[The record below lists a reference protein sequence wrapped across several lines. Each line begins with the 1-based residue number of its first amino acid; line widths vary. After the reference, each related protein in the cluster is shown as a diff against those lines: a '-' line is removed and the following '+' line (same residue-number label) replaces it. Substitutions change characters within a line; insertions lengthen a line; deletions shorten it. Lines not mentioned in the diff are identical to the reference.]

1 MAEGRVLD
9 RSFLFLILLL
19 LVFAGMVFYILNEIW
34 IDPYTEKR
42 KETYEITHGF
52 IVYDEGRPVLT
63 ELLFLHPVTK
73 RGALYYIPSNTGT
86 IIESVDRMDRID
98 LLFDPEN
105 PQVYLDKIDRMLG
118 TDTEFF
124 FSIELED
131 FATLVD
137 WMGGLETFI
146 PQPVWQEDG
155 EEYRIFPS
163 GSILLDGGKIGSYLK
178 YRLPEEGLEEPVS
191 RKISV
196 TETFLQKLAGQ
207 KAALENPEY
216 MRFIYSRF
224 STNLDEE
231 SFLSFIDLLSEVQVD
246 RMITQRVMGKE
257 RQVESQRLLFP
268 LYEERLLKE
277 MLAQIIENLG
287 NPDVAE
293 ESGLTISIEIQNGT
307 TINGLASRTA
317 QLYQSYG
324 FKIASVKNADRQD
337 YENTLILDKK
347 ENPVSAQR
355 VANLIRCERIF
366 EDRDSTTD
374 DTVDVILIIG
384 KDFDGRY
391 VK

>member
-1 MAEGRVLD
+1 MAEGKVLD

-19 LVFAGMVFYILNEIW
+19 VIFAGMVVYILNQIW
-34 IDPYTEKR
+34 VDPYTEKR
-42 KETYEITHGF
+42 KEAYEITHGF
-52 IVYDEGRPVLT
+52 IVYDEGKPILT

-73 RGALYYIPSNTGT
+73 RGAIYYVPANTGT

-98 LLFDPEN
+98 TLFDPEN
-105 PQVYLDKIDRMLG
+105 PQAYLEKIDRMLG
-118 TDTEFF
+118 THTEFY
-124 FSIELED
+124 FSIDLKD
-131 FATLVD
+131 FSTLVD

-146 PQPVWQEDG
+146 PQPVWQIGEDD
-155 EEYRIFPS
+155 YTLFPS
-163 GSILLDGGKIGSYLK
+163 GSILLDGGKTGSYLK
-178 YRLPEEGLEEPVS
+178 YQLPDESLEEPVS
-191 RKISV
+191 RRISF
-196 TETFLQKLAGQ
+196 TESFFQKLSEQ
-207 KAALENPEY
+207 SEALKNPE
-216 MRFIYSRF
+216 FLDFFYSLF
-224 STNLDEE
+224 HTNLDEE
-231 SFLSFIDLLSEVQVD
+231 SFVSFVGLLSEVQTD

-257 RQVESQRLLFP
+257 RMVGNEKLLFP

-287 NPDVAE
+287 NTDIPE

-317 QLYQSYG
+317 QLYKSYG
-324 FKIASVKNADRQD
+324 FKIASVKNADHQD

-347 ENPVSAQR
+347 ANPVSAQR

-366 EDRDSTTD
+366 DNTDSTTD